1 MDASSPVAA
10 SQGASPFSRVV
21 AGAGFFA
28 GLLLVAPH
36 ALLTSL
42 TLVRAGWST
51 AGLVAFLWLWG
62 LAMAVSRRGLA
73 FGLTLLGFSPF
84 LFGTQ
89 AYVYPGVAFG
99 LLADVAALAFCWRNA
114 GRKAAAGDGTG
125 PTGALLAAL
134 AALALGSTLLLPWAR
149 FGQELSL
156 FGPGGFFAAM
166 AFSPAAA
173 PGYALAGAWRLAIFA
188 VLARELALLDFPDR
202 FGCLIRGLVGGLLTA
217 IVFGLYEHFQGD
229 HYLLHYRFT
238 SLFANPGWF
247 AEYAAVAA
255 PYLLTLLAGSGWRR
269 RGLAASGLALC
280 GAALVLT
287 LARAGWIAGSL
298 TFFAAGWLYFRENRF
313 VHFRRPYGHL
323 PTLAV
328 AGALVVGIAL
338 WGAGRELSAISR
350 PINALLAQ
358 RVDNFTDSPR
368 PALFRSGLL
377 IAAERPVF
385 GMGFTS
391 YARHYPVLLATPGA
405 WLNRYG
411 DAGAEVFETP
421 HSLYVQLVA
430 GLGVAGLLVWLAM
443 AGRAGWVLWRRA
455 RDYASLP
462 DAAMLLSLAA
472 FHIYAFFQEMFYVPA
487 VLFLLF
493 VPLARAMALEARAV
507 RLGRAG
513 RADRRGWVGAAA
525 TGVALCGILAYG
537 LDIGLGGTAARLG
550 LYDWLPPGG
559 KVAFEGFYPPEQGRG
574 RTFRWSAGDA
584 VLLVPPGRGSLTLS
598 LAAVSP
604 TEATFFS
611 PAGLWATVRLD
622 SRPVTLTL
630 PVPEAGGGRAVPLFL
645 TPARTYLPQ
654 AVSGAPDP
662 RRLGLAVGVACDH

>member
-10 SQGASPFSRVV
+10 AQGASPFSRAVT
-21 AGAGFFA
+21 GAGFFA

-36 ALLTSL
+36 ALLTSMAL
-42 TLVRAGWST
+42 ARAGWP
-51 AGLVAFLWLWG
+51 AAELVAFFWLWG
-62 LAMAVSRRGLA
+62 LAMAVSRRGLSL
-73 FGLTLLGFSPF
+73 GLTLLGFSPF
-84 LFGTQ
+84 LFGAQ
-89 AYVYPGVAFG
+89 SYVYPGVAFG

-114 GRKAAAGDGTG
+114 GGKAASGESTG

-149 FGQELSL
+149 FWQELSL

-166 AFSPAAA
+166 AFSPADA

-188 VLARELALLDFPDR
+188 VLAFGLARLDFPDR

-255 PYLLTLLAGSGWRR
+255 PYLLTLLAGANLRR
-269 RGLAASGLALC
+269 RALAALGLALC
-280 GAALVLT
+280 GAAMVLT

-313 VHFRRPYGHL
+313 VRFRRPYGHL

-328 AGALVVGIAL
+328 AGALVVGIAF

-350 PINALLAQ
+350 PINALLAK

-368 PALFRSGLL
+368 PTLFRSGLL

-411 DAGAEVFETP
+411 DPRAEVFETP
-421 HSLYVQLVA
+421 HSMYVQLAA
-430 GLGVAGLLVWLAM
+430 GLGAAGLLVWLAM
-443 AGRAGWVLWRRA
+443 VGRAGWVLWRRA

-462 DAAMLLSLAA
+462 DAALLLSLAA
-472 FHIYAFFQEMFYVPA
+472 FHVYAFFQEMFYVPA

-493 VPLARAMALEARAV
+493 IPLARAMALEAGAARE
-507 RLGRAG
+507 GRARG
-513 RADRRGWVGAAA
+513 TGWVRAAA
-525 TGVALCGILAYG
+525 GGVALCGILAYG

-550 LYDWLPPGG
+550 LYDWMPPGE
-559 KVAFEGFYPPEQGRG
+559 KVVFEGFYPPEQGQG

-584 VLLVPPGRGSLTLS
+584 ALLVPPGTGSLTLS
-598 LAAVSP
+598 LAAASP

-611 PAGLWATVRLD
+611 PAGLWARVGLD
-622 SRPVTLTL
+622 GGPVTVTL
-630 PVPEAGGGRAVPLFL
+630 PVPETGDGRAVPLYLL
-645 TPARTYLPQ
+645 TTRAFVPQ
-654 AVSGAPDP
+654 AATGAADP
-662 RRLGLAVGVACDH
+662 RRLGVAVGVVGRH